1 MVNLQVPAYLLSKV
15 AVFTAFA
22 ALQVVLYLAVLS
34 LRVELPRQG
43 LLLPGPLELFITLF
57 LTLVAGIGLGLLVSA
72 ISRSTDMA
80 IYALVIMMFFQFFFS
95 GTVFDLRGKAAEALS
110 YLTTTRW
117 ALTAIG
123 VTIDM
128 PRLAE
133 STIVCNRA
141 PDDPRTVQVE
151 SQVVCIQHRDAVDD
165 LLLPYGDEKLLQ
177 SWAVL
182 AATALLTLTL
192 TGVLIKRLDQ
202 T

>member
-1 MVNLQVPAYLLSKV
+1 
-15 AVFTAFA
+15 
-22 ALQVVLYLAVLS
+22 
-34 LRVELPRQG
+34 
-43 LLLPGPLELFITLF
+43 
-57 LTLVAGIGLGLLVSA
+57 
-72 ISRSTDMA
+72 MA

-95 GTVFDLRGKAAEALS
+95 GTVFDLRGKTAEALS

-133 STIVCNRA
+133 STIVCNRLPGDPQA
-141 PDDPRTVQVE
+141 PAP
-151 SQVVCIQHRDAVDD
+151 VVCIQHRDAVDD

-182 AATALLTLTL
+182 AGTALLTLTL
-192 TGVLIKRLDQ
+192 TGILIKRLDQ